1 MMCFVSKVINCR
13 LGYFIGRKKTIKKCK
28 KGGIM
33 RKCAPI
39 FPYLN
44 LNKFIMTQQH
54 VYQWPDPHALYPDRN
69 QKSYRMKRFRYRLR
83 SWLHWQAVKKFE
95 SVVNQKPWL
104 VDLLNQRANFSYPL
118 VHRFLDKRFNT
129 QQRFDA
135 MLDNLTFL
143 PEKLTALG
151 LPPLWQQAISFGEVI
166 PDFEMRLTIT
176 DYQPMEG
183 FWTLELVHSPSQELV
198 YLLTFGKV
206 QQALLIA
213 VIQGPNFEGSK
224 EMVKLLTKK
233 CHGLRPAYLMV
244 EAMKALTNVL
254 GYSALWGIPHK
265 YQNKSR
271 FVQSKR
277 YVVDYDAIF
286 AESAG
291 TLKDYWELP
300 LHFETKNMDDIPS
313 NKRSMY
319 RKRYAMLEQLQE
331 NMATALNAR

>member
-1 MMCFVSKVINCR
+1 
-13 LGYFIGRKKTIKKCK
+13 
-28 KGGIM
+28 
-33 RKCAPI
+33 
-39 FPYLN
+39 
-44 LNKFIMTQQH
+44 MTQQH

-95 SVVNQKPWL
+95 SVVNKKPWL

-135 MLDNLTFL
+135 MCDNLMFL

-331 NMATALNAR
+331 NMATALNVR

>member
-1 MMCFVSKVINCR
+1 MPRF
-13 LGYFIGRKKTIKKCK
+13 
-28 KGGIM
+28 
-33 RKCAPI
+33 

-83 SWLHWQAVKKFE
+83 SWLHWPAVKKFE

-135 MLDNLTFL
+135 MCDNLTFL

-183 FWTLELVHSPSQELV
+183 FWTLELVYSPSQELV

-224 EMVKLLTKK
+224 DMVKLLTKK

-291 TLKDYWELP
+291 MLKDYWELP

-319 RKRYAMLEQLQE
+319 RKRYAMLEQLRE
-331 NMATALNAR
+331 NMATALNVR

>member
-1 MMCFVSKVINCR
+1 
-13 LGYFIGRKKTIKKCK
+13 
-28 KGGIM
+28 M

-54 VYQWPDPHALYPDRN
+54 VYQWPDPHVLYPDRN

-95 SVVNQKPWL
+95 SVVNKKPWL
-104 VDLLNQRANFSYPL
+104 IDLLNQRANFSYPL

-129 QQRFDA
+129 AQRFDA
-135 MLDNLTFL
+135 MCDNLTFL

-224 EMVKLLTKK
+224 DMVKLLTKK

-271 FVQSKR
+271 IVQSKR

-331 NMATALNAR
+331 NMATALNVR

>member
-1 MMCFVSKVINCR
+1 MPRF
-13 LGYFIGRKKTIKKCK
+13 
-28 KGGIM
+28 
-33 RKCAPI
+33 

-95 SVVNQKPWL
+95 SIVNQKPWL

-135 MLDNLTFL
+135 MCDNLTFL

-183 FWTLELVHSPSQELV
+183 FWTLELVYSPSQELV

-224 EMVKLLTKK
+224 DMVKLLTKK

-291 TLKDYWELP
+291 MLKDYWELP

-319 RKRYAMLEQLQE
+319 RKRYAMLEQLRE
-331 NMATALNAR
+331 NMATALNVR

>member
-1 MMCFVSKVINCR
+1 
-13 LGYFIGRKKTIKKCK
+13 
-28 KGGIM
+28 
-33 RKCAPI
+33 
-39 FPYLN
+39 
-44 LNKFIMTQQH
+44 MTQQH

-95 SVVNQKPWL
+95 SVVNKKPWL

-129 QQRFDA
+129 KQRFDA
-135 MLDNLTFL
+135 MCDNLTFL

-183 FWTLELVHSPSQELV
+183 FWTLELVYSPSQELV

-224 EMVKLLTKK
+224 DMVKLLTKK

-319 RKRYAMLEQLQE
+319 RKRYAMLEQLRE
-331 NMATALNAR
+331 NMATALNVR

>member
-1 MMCFVSKVINCR
+1 MMRFVSKVINCR

-28 KGGIM
+28 KDGIM

-39 FPYLN
+39 FSYLN

-95 SVVNQKPWL
+95 SVVNQKSWL

-129 QQRFDA
+129 QQRFDT
-135 MLDNLTFL
+135 MCDNLTFL

-166 PDFEMRLTIT
+166 PDFEMKLTIT

-331 NMATALNAR
+331 NMAAALNVR

>member
-1 MMCFVSKVINCR
+1 MPRF
-13 LGYFIGRKKTIKKCK
+13 
-28 KGGIM
+28 
-33 RKCAPI
+33 

-83 SWLHWQAVKKFE
+83 SWLHRQAVKKFE

-135 MLDNLTFL
+135 MCDNLTFL

-331 NMATALNAR
+331 NMATALNVR

>member
-1 MMCFVSKVINCR
+1 
-13 LGYFIGRKKTIKKCK
+13 
-28 KGGIM
+28 
-33 RKCAPI
+33 
-39 FPYLN
+39 
-44 LNKFIMTQQH
+44 MTQQH

-95 SVVNQKPWL
+95 SVVNKKPWL

-135 MLDNLTFL
+135 MCDNLTFL

-183 FWTLELVHSPSQELV
+183 FWTLELVYSPSQELV

-224 EMVKLLTKK
+224 DMVKLLTKK

-254 GYSALWGIPHK
+254 GYSALWGIPQK

-291 TLKDYWELP
+291 MLKDYWELP

-319 RKRYAMLEQLQE
+319 RKRYAMLEQLRE
-331 NMATALNAR
+331 NMATALNVR

>member
-1 MMCFVSKVINCR
+1 MPRF
-13 LGYFIGRKKTIKKCK
+13 
-28 KGGIM
+28 
-33 RKCAPI
+33 

-135 MLDNLTFL
+135 MCDNLTFL

-183 FWTLELVHSPSQELV
+183 FWTLELVYSPSQELV

-224 EMVKLLTKK
+224 DMVKLLTKK

-244 EAMKALTNVL
+244 EAMKALTKVL

-271 FVQSKR
+271 IVQSKR

-331 NMATALNAR
+331 NMATALKVR

>member
-1 MMCFVSKVINCR
+1 
-13 LGYFIGRKKTIKKCK
+13 
-28 KGGIM
+28 M

-95 SVVNQKPWL
+95 SVVNKKPWL

-135 MLDNLTFL
+135 MCDNLTFL

-224 EMVKLLTKK
+224 DMVKLLTKK

-331 NMATALNAR
+331 NMATALNVQ

>member
-1 MMCFVSKVINCR
+1 
-13 LGYFIGRKKTIKKCK
+13 
-28 KGGIM
+28 
-33 RKCAPI
+33 
-39 FPYLN
+39 
-44 LNKFIMTQQH
+44 MTQQH

-95 SVVNQKPWL
+95 SVVNKKPWL

-129 QQRFDA
+129 IQRFDA
-135 MLDNLTFL
+135 MCDNLTFL

-331 NMATALNAR
+331 NMAAALNVR

>member
-1 MMCFVSKVINCR
+1 
-13 LGYFIGRKKTIKKCK
+13 
-28 KGGIM
+28 M

-39 FPYLN
+39 FSYLN

-129 QQRFDA
+129 QQRFDT
-135 MLDNLTFL
+135 MCDNLTFL

-166 PDFEMRLTIT
+166 PDFELKLMLS
-176 DYQPMEG
+176 DHQPMEG

-224 EMVKLLTKK
+224 DMVKLLTKK

-271 FVQSKR
+271 IVQSKR

-319 RKRYAMLEQLQE
+319 RKRYAMLEQLRE
-331 NMATALNAR
+331 NMAVALKVR

>member
-1 MMCFVSKVINCR
+1 
-13 LGYFIGRKKTIKKCK
+13 
-28 KGGIM
+28 M

-135 MLDNLTFL
+135 MCDNLTFL

-224 EMVKLLTKK
+224 DMVKLLTKK

-271 FVQSKR
+271 IVQSKR

-319 RKRYAMLEQLQE
+319 RKRYAMLEQLRE
-331 NMATALNAR
+331 NMAVALKVR

>member
-1 MMCFVSKVINCR
+1 
-13 LGYFIGRKKTIKKCK
+13 
-28 KGGIM
+28 M

-83 SWLHWQAVKKFE
+83 SWLRWQAVKKFE
-95 SVVNQKPWL
+95 SVVNKKPWL

-135 MLDNLTFL
+135 MCDNLTFL

-166 PDFEMRLTIT
+166 PDFELKLMLS
-176 DYQPMEG
+176 DHQPMEG

-331 NMATALNAR
+331 NMATALNVQ

>member
-1 MMCFVSKVINCR
+1 
-13 LGYFIGRKKTIKKCK
+13 
-28 KGGIM
+28 M

-135 MLDNLTFL
+135 MCDNLTFL

-271 FVQSKR
+271 IVQSKR

-291 TLKDYWELP
+291 ALKDYWELP

-331 NMATALNAR
+331 NMATALKVR

>member
-1 MMCFVSKVINCR
+1 MPRF
-13 LGYFIGRKKTIKKCK
+13 
-28 KGGIM
+28 
-33 RKCAPI
+33 

-135 MLDNLTFL
+135 MCDNLTFL

-151 LPPLWQQAISFGEVI
+151 LPPLWQPAISFGEVI

-183 FWTLELVHSPSQELV
+183 FWTLELVYSPSQELV

-224 EMVKLLTKK
+224 DMVKLLTKK

-291 TLKDYWELP
+291 MLKDYWELP

-319 RKRYAMLEQLQE
+319 RKRYAMLEQLRE
-331 NMATALNAR
+331 NMATALNVR

>member
-1 MMCFVSKVINCR
+1 
-13 LGYFIGRKKTIKKCK
+13 
-28 KGGIM
+28 M

-135 MLDNLTFL
+135 MCDNLTFL

-166 PDFEMRLTIT
+166 PDFEMKLTIT

-183 FWTLELVHSPSQELV
+183 FWTLELVYSPSQELV

-224 EMVKLLTKK
+224 DMVKLLTKK

-331 NMATALNAR
+331 NMATALKVR

>member
-1 MMCFVSKVINCR
+1 
-13 LGYFIGRKKTIKKCK
+13 
-28 KGGIM
+28 M
-33 RKCAPI
+33 RKYAPI

-135 MLDNLTFL
+135 MCDNLTFL

-224 EMVKLLTKK
+224 DMVKLLTKK

-271 FVQSKR
+271 IVQSKR

-331 NMATALNAR
+331 NMATALKVR

>member
-1 MMCFVSKVINCR
+1 
-13 LGYFIGRKKTIKKCK
+13 
-28 KGGIM
+28 M

-224 EMVKLLTKK
+224 DMVKLLTKK

-244 EAMKALTNVL
+244 EAVKALTNVL

-319 RKRYAMLEQLQE
+319 RKRYAMLEQLRE
-331 NMATALNAR
+331 NMAVALKVR

>member
-1 MMCFVSKVINCR
+1 
-13 LGYFIGRKKTIKKCK
+13 
-28 KGGIM
+28 M

-135 MLDNLTFL
+135 MCDNLTFL

-271 FVQSKR
+271 IVQSKR

-319 RKRYAMLEQLQE
+319 RKRYAMLEQLRE
-331 NMATALNAR
+331 NMAVALKVR

>member
-1 MMCFVSKVINCR
+1 
-13 LGYFIGRKKTIKKCK
+13 
-28 KGGIM
+28 M

-271 FVQSKR
+271 IVQSKR

-291 TLKDYWELP
+291 ALKDYWELP

-319 RKRYAMLEQLQE
+319 RKRYAMLEQLRE
-331 NMATALNAR
+331 NMAVALKVR

>member
-1 MMCFVSKVINCR
+1 
-13 LGYFIGRKKTIKKCK
+13 
-28 KGGIM
+28 M

-135 MLDNLTFL
+135 MCDNLTFL

-224 EMVKLLTKK
+224 DMVKLLTKK

-271 FVQSKR
+271 IVQSKR

-331 NMATALNAR
+331 NMATALKVR

>member
-1 MMCFVSKVINCR
+1 
-13 LGYFIGRKKTIKKCK
+13 
-28 KGGIM
+28 M

-95 SVVNQKPWL
+95 SVVNQKLWL

-129 QQRFDA
+129 TQRFDA
-135 MLDNLTFL
+135 MCDNLTFL

-151 LPPLWQQAISFGEVI
+151 LPPLWQEAISFGEVI

-224 EMVKLLTKK
+224 DMVKLLTKK

-319 RKRYAMLEQLQE
+319 RKRYAMLEQLRE
-331 NMATALNAR
+331 NMAVALKVR

>member
-1 MMCFVSKVINCR
+1 
-13 LGYFIGRKKTIKKCK
+13 
-28 KGGIM
+28 M

-135 MLDNLTFL
+135 MCDNLTFL

-291 TLKDYWELP
+291 KLGEYWELP

-319 RKRYAMLEQLQE
+319 RKRYAMLEQLRE
-331 NMATALNAR
+331 NMATALKVR

>member
-1 MMCFVSKVINCR
+1 
-13 LGYFIGRKKTIKKCK
+13 
-28 KGGIM
+28 
-33 RKCAPI
+33 
-39 FPYLN
+39 
-44 LNKFIMTQQH
+44 MTQQH

-224 EMVKLLTKK
+224 DMVKLLTKK

-271 FVQSKR
+271 IVQSKR

-319 RKRYAMLEQLQE
+319 RKRYAMLEQLRE
-331 NMATALNAR
+331 NMAVALKVR

>member
-1 MMCFVSKVINCR
+1 MPRF
-13 LGYFIGRKKTIKKCK
+13 
-28 KGGIM
+28 
-33 RKCAPI
+33 

-135 MLDNLTFL
+135 MCDNLTFL

-151 LPPLWQQAISFGEVI
+151 LPPLWLQAISFGEVI
-166 PDFEMRLTIT
+166 PDFEMKLTIT

-224 EMVKLLTKK
+224 DMVKLLTKK

-271 FVQSKR
+271 IVQSKR

-291 TLKDYWELP
+291 SLKDYWELP

-331 NMATALNAR
+331 NMAAALNVH

>member
-1 MMCFVSKVINCR
+1 
-13 LGYFIGRKKTIKKCK
+13 
-28 KGGIM
+28 
-33 RKCAPI
+33 
-39 FPYLN
+39 
-44 LNKFIMTQQH
+44 MTQH
-54 VYQWPDPHALYPDRN
+54 ALYQWPHPLALYPDRGK
-69 QKSYRMKRFRYRLR
+69 KSYRMKRLRYRLR
-83 SWLHWQAVKKFE
+83 SLLHRQAIKKFE
-95 SVVNQKPWL
+95 YFVNKNASL
-104 VDLLNQRANFSYPL
+104 VPLLNTRPDFSYPL
-118 VHRFLDKRFNT
+118 AHRFLDKRFSAK
-129 QQRFDA
+129 QRLEA
-135 MLDNLTFL
+135 MCDNLTFL

-151 LPPLWQQAISFGEVI
+151 LPPLWQHAISFGEVI
-166 PDFEMRLTIT
+166 PDFELKLMLSEH
-176 DYQPMEG
+176 QPMEG
-183 FWTLELVHSPSQELV
+183 FWTLELIHSPSQELV

-224 EMVKLLTKK
+224 DMVKLLTKK

-244 EAMKALTNVL
+244 EAMKALTKVL

-271 FVQSKR
+271 IVQSKR

-319 RKRYAMLEQLQE
+319 RKRYVMLEQLQE
-331 NMATALNAR
+331 NMATALKVR

>member
-1 MMCFVSKVINCR
+1 MPRF
-13 LGYFIGRKKTIKKCK
+13 
-28 KGGIM
+28 
-33 RKCAPI
+33 

-135 MLDNLTFL
+135 MCDNLTFL

-331 NMATALNAR
+331 NMATALNVR